1 MLGQIAAP
9 HVQMFQKIS
18 FPRHHMR
25 QDPDLDDSCENRQ
38 HLTASIH
45 YQIDNSSV
53 IHPFSVNDPAT
64 PYPDMCVSYSGMWVR
79 GRCSINIPH
88 PLPSK
93 FDQRHSLNKDQAAL
107 ILHGTLIRTT

>member
-1 MLGQIAAP
+1 MLGQIAAH

-38 HLTASIH
+38 HLTASTH

-64 PYPDMCVSYSGMWVR
+64 PYPDMCFILRNVGFGVDAR
-79 GRCSINIPH
+79 LIFLIPCARNSIN
-88 PLPSK
+88 
-93 FDQRHSLNKDQAAL
+93 D
-107 ILHGTLIRTT
+107 IR